1 MCAIILWHRC
11 TDALALSNAY
21 TVCAS
26 CSAVWAAFVN
36 TVSSDGL
43 SDILLTVIAIAGFA
57 IGFLVGMLKFGRWM
71 GVLLL
76 GVLAGFSIG
85 LRIVLLRPGLL
96 IPVYRLNW
104 LVLAVFMV
112 MGPSLVLLWQHFGI
126 VSVRCERRLRFS

>member
-1 MCAIILWHRC
+1 M
-11 TDALALSNAY
+11 
-21 TVCAS
+21 
-26 CSAVWAAFVN
+26 WAAFVN

-126 VSVRCERRLRFS
+126 VSVLCDRTLRYS